1 MGRRS
6 RQRARAGESVATGA
20 GTGSSAEASSARDHM
35 ARVRVSD
42 DVWADFRAA
51 AGDRPLSSLLAELV
65 ETEVRRHRRE
75 RLEAGAVEDRELVAV
90 LDEARE
96 LHADLTAAIARLE
109 RRLDRPRP
117 APLHVYE

>member
-1 MGRRS
+1 MGRRA
-6 RQRARAGESVATGA
+6 RQRARAGGNVATSPGA
-20 GTGSSAEASSARDHM
+20 SAEAPAVRDHM

-65 ETEVRRHRRE
+65 EAEVRRHRRE
-75 RLEAGAVEDRELVAV
+75 RLEAGAVDDRELVDA
-90 LDEARE
+90 LAEARE
-96 LHADLTAAIARLE
+96 LHADLAAVVARLE

-117 APLHVYE
+117 APLRVYE

>member
-1 MGRRS
+1 MGRRA
-6 RQRARAGESVATGA
+6 RQRARAGESASVGGGA
-20 GTGSSAEASSARDHM
+20 GASAEAPASRDHM

-65 ETEVRRHRRE
+65 EGEVRRHRRE
-75 RLEAGAVEDRELVAV
+75 RLEGGAVEDRELLAA
-90 LDEARE
+90 LAQARE
-96 LHADLTAAIARLE
+96 LHADLTAVVARLE